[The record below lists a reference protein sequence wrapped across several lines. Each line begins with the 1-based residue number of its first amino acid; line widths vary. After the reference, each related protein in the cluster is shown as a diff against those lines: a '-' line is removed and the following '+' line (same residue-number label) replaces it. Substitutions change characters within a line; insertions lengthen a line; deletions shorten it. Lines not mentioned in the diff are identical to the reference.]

1 MARYVVSVERLFGG
15 WSKFNIEAD
24 SKVSAKSKALDC
36 IHDAA
41 NYNVKNVKVK
51 KVNVWKDF

>member
-1 MARYVVSVERLFGG
+1 MAKYVVSVERLFGG

-24 SKVSAKSKALDC
+24 NKVAAKSKALGY

-41 NYNVKNVKVK
+41 NYNVKNVKIK